1 MQCELRW
8 IGTYFPCVFEGF
20 VLLDQGH
27 MNLVRNLLRSCRA
40 SLRRQRIVDSAG
52 MRLSGASLLVRSLIL
67 RRLLL
72 REVLAEDERIVGIL
86 LPPSAAGALVNFALT
101 LAGRVVVNLNYT
113 LRQSQLNSC
122 ITQAGIRHVIT
133 SQRVLERM
141 PIKIDAQLVQ
151 LESLLPKVR
160 LTDKLLGALYGL
172 VTPLWMLERLLGV
185 NRIREDDLLTIVFT
199 SGSTGDPKGVMLS
212 HRNVGSNIAA
222 LNEVLRLR
230 KTDQILGVLP
240 LFHSF
245 GFTVTL
251 WAVLCLDCAAVYHF
265 NPLEGGVIGQL
276 CREKHVTIIVGTPT
290 TLRNYLKRCPA
301 EDFKSVE
308 VVVCGAE
315 RLPPE
320 LADAFEAKFGLRP
333 IEGYGTTELSP
344 IAAVNIPAGRA
355 PEDGGRGCKEGT
367 VGRPLPGI
375 EARVTQV
382 DTGAEL
388 PANSPGLLWIR
399 GPHVMQG
406 YLGRP
411 ELNSQVLRDGW
422 YATGDIA
429 MIDDDGFIQITGRQS
444 RFSKIGGEMAPHA
457 GIEDAIARVVHADP
471 DDVVV
476 AVTAVPDARKGER
489 LLVVHKPLGQ
499 SPLEICRS
507 LQATGMPPLW
517 IPSPDSFFEVESI
530 PLLGT
535 GKVDLKAVE
544 QLAGERLARHQSPA

>member
-1 MQCELRW
+1 
-8 IGTYFPCVFEGF
+8 
-20 VLLDQGH
+20 
-27 MNLVRNLLRSCRA
+27 MNLVRTLLRSCRA
-40 SLRRQRIVDSAG
+40 SIRRQRIVDSAG
-52 MRLSGASLLVRSLIL
+52 TRLSGGNLLVRSLIL

-72 REVLAEDERIVGIL
+72 REVLAADERVVGIL
-86 LPPSAAGALVNFALT
+86 LPPSAGGALVNFALT

-113 LRQSQLNSC
+113 LRKPQLNSC
-122 ITQAGIRHVIT
+122 VAQAGIRHVIT
-133 SQRVLERM
+133 SKRVLERM
-141 PIKIDAQLVQ
+141 PIEVDAQLVT

-160 LTDKLLGALYGL
+160 LTDKLLGVIYGL

-185 NRIREDDLLTIVFT
+185 NRIGENDLLTIVFT

-230 KTDQILGVLP
+230 EADQILGVLP

-245 GFTVTL
+245 GYTVTL
-251 WAVLCLDCAAVYHF
+251 WAVLCLDCGAAYHF
-265 NPLEGGVIGQL
+265 NPLEANVIGQL
-276 CREKHVTIIVGTPT
+276 CRDEHVTIIVGTPT
-290 TLRNYLKRCPA
+290 ILRNYLKRCAA

-333 IEGYGTTELSP
+333 VEGYGTTELSP
-344 IAAVNIPAGRA
+344 IVAVNVPPRRA
-355 PEDGGRGCKEGT
+355 PEDGGHGYKEGT

-375 EARVTQV
+375 EAKVRHI
-382 DTGAEL
+382 DTGAAL
-388 PANSPGLLWIR
+388 PVNSPGMLWIR
-399 GPHVMQG
+399 GPNVMQG

-411 ELNSQVLRDGW
+411 DLSAQVLHDGW
-422 YATGDIA
+422 YATGDVA
-429 MIDDDGFIQITGRQS
+429 MIDVEGFIRITGRQS
-444 RFSKIGGEMAPHA
+444 RFSKIGGEMVPHA
-457 GIEDAIARVVHADP
+457 GVEDAIAGVLHADP

-476 AVTAVPDARKGER
+476 AVTAVPDPRKGER
-489 LLVVHKPLGQ
+489 LLVAHKPFGQ
-499 SPLEICRS
+499 SSLDICRA
-507 LQATGMPPLW
+507 LQSAGIPPLW

-544 QLAGERLARHQSPA
+544 KLARDRFGGNLRPA